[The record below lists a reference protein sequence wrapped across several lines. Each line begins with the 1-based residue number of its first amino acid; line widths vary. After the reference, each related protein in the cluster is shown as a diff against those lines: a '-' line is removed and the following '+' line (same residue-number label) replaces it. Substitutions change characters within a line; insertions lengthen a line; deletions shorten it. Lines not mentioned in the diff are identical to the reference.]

1 MTITHTPPEQ
11 LFIDGGFVPSDSDE
25 MLKSVNPSTGEVVFR
40 VPNAGAKD
48 VQRAVE
54 AAQRGGERWASMSWL
69 QRGRTLDAFADELE
83 SNVGELAEMDA
94 LEGGNPVSAMRDDV
108 HGAVREIRMFAGFGS
123 ELKGQTITNGLAQF
137 AYTLAE
143 PYGVVGRIIP
153 YNHPLKFA
161 AGKIAAPLMAG
172 NSVVLKPSEHTSM
185 SALRMGEI
193 AAELFPPGTINVVTG
208 LGDSAGA
215 AIAEHRDIPRVA
227 FTGSVRAGRA
237 VLRAAAEHIKHVSLE
252 LGGKNPMIVFG
263 DVEVEA
269 AVKAGISSMN
279 LARCQGQSCQ
289 STSRIF
295 VHESVYDEFA
305 DAYVAA
311 TRKLTVGD
319 ALEEDVDM
327 GPVAF
332 ADHFDRVRGY
342 IKSGER
348 EGAQLLTGGLSDV
361 ERGYFVDPTVFG
373 GVDGSMTIAREE
385 IFGPVVSLFRWS
397 DYEQMISEVNAVDYG
412 LTANIWTKDINL
424 AHRTAHRV
432 QAGYVWINGR
442 GKRVPGTPF
451 GGYKYSGLGKESSI
465 EELHEYTQVKVVSVD
480 LHQ

>member
-1 MTITHTPPEQ
+1 MAITHIPPEQ
-11 LFIDGGFVPSDSDE
+11 LFIDGDFVASESDE
-25 MLKSVNPSTGEVVFR
+25 LLESVNPSTGEVVFR
-40 VPNAGAKD
+40 IPNAGAKD

-54 AAQRGGERWASMSWL
+54 AAQRAGGKWASTSWL
-69 QRGRTLDAFADELE
+69 QRGKALDAFADALE
-83 SNVGELAEMDA
+83 ENLDELAEMDA

-108 HGAVREIRMFAGFGS
+108 NGAVREIRMFAGFGS
-123 ELKGQTITNGLAQF
+123 ELKGSTVTNGPSQF

-172 NSVVLKPSEHTSM
+172 NTIVLKPSEHTSM
-185 SALRMGEI
+185 SALRMAAI
-193 AAELFPPGTINVVTG
+193 AADLFPAGTINVVTG
-208 LGDSAGA
+208 CGETAGA
-215 AIAEHRDIPRVA
+215 AIAEHGDIPRVG

-237 VLRAAAEHIKHVSLE
+237 VLRAAAEHIKHVTLE

-263 DVEVEA
+263 DVDVA
-269 AVKAGISSMN
+269 AAAKAGISSMN

-295 VHESVYDEFA
+295 VHDSVYDEFA
-305 DAYVAA
+305 EAYVAA
-311 TRKLTVGD
+311 ARKLKVGD
-319 ALEEDVDM
+319 ALDEDVDM

-332 ADHFDRVRGY
+332 ADHYDRVRGY
-342 IKSGER
+342 IESGER
-348 EGAQLLTGGLSDV
+348 EGAELLTGGLSDSD
-361 ERGYFVDPTVFG
+361 RGYFVEPTVFG
-373 GVDGSMTIAREE
+373 DVDGSMTIAREE

-397 DYEQMISEVNAVDYG
+397 DYEQMIAEANAVDYG
-412 LTANIWTKDINL
+412 LTASIWTNDINV
-424 AHRTAHRV
+424 AHRTAHRI
-432 QAGYVWINGR
+432 QSGYVWINGR